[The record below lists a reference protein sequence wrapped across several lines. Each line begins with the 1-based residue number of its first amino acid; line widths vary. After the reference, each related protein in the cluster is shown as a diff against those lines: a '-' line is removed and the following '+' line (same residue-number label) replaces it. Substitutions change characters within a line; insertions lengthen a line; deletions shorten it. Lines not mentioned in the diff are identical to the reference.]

1 VVTLEAQFFFKPH
14 SMAHCHRPG
23 WLRILPSNG
32 LNEPSV
38 LITTQKVMPLKT
50 VQQQLNNVNLD
61 LMMDLLKEI
70 FASSIVDR
78 ICKTIFDSSW
88 KKMPSAPGVCLKL
101 LWLISNSDFFSRFNS
116 RQYLPGQKLHFTA
129 IPSSSSSHLRPCYC
143 S

>member
-1 VVTLEAQFFFKPH
+1 
-14 SMAHCHRPG
+14 MAHCHRPG

-88 KKMPSAPGVCLKL
+88 KKMPSAPGLTQDNIFQDRSCTSLPFPPL
-101 LWLISNSDFFSRFNS
+101 L
-116 RQYLPGQKLHFTA
+116 PA
-129 IPSSSSSHLRPCYC
+129 I
-143 S
+143 